1 MLIGDDFS
9 ACLCAR
15 PSLSSLSRTDELI
28 KKITLLKANVLG
40 APIDNFLTQL
50 QAGKAGTPTKFA
62 VRADTVMY
70 FFPKADR
77 CTIVF
82 AIDFHQKSDFVIG
95 KVFLNAFVE
104 ARRTVNTAPI
114 AAFDMKPPMEMK
126 HFGVEEPQGTTG
138 FLSLTLMKEHVATAE
153 KKATAV
159 GMLHMLRNYLQY
171 HIKCSKAF
179 FHQRMR
185 ARVVALLQ
193 VMNRAR
199 QEEVNVKAKKLASG
213 RTFVRGE

>member
-1 MLIGDDFS
+1 LF
-9 ACLCAR
+9 A
-15 PSLSSLSRTDELI
+15 DELI
-28 KKITLLKANVLG
+28 KKITMLKANVLG
-40 APIDNFLTQL
+40 APIDKYLTQL
-50 QAGKAGTPTKFA
+50 QAGQASTPAKLA
-62 VRADTVMY
+62 VRSDTVFY

-77 CTIVF
+77 CTIVC
-82 AIDFHQKSDFVIG
+82 AVDFHQKSDFVIG

-104 ARRTVNTAPI
+104 ARRSINTAPI
-114 AAFDMKPPMEMK
+114 AAFDMKPPLEMR
-126 HFGVEEPQGTTG
+126 HFGIEEAVGTTG
-138 FLSLTLMKEHVATAE
+138 FLSLTLMKEHVATPE

-193 VMNRAR
+193 VMNRSR
-199 QEEVNVKAKKLASG
+199 QEEVGAKAKKTASG
-213 RTFVRGE
+213 RTFNRTE